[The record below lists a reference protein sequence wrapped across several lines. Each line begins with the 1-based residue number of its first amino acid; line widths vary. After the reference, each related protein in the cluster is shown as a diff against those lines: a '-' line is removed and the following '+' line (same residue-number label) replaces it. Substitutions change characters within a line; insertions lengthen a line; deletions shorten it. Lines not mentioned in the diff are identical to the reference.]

1 MTKMAN
7 CNPTLGRI
15 ILAVLITL
23 LTWPADSVQAKAELE
38 NPFTGSVEFKNAI
51 VIYEITGRFEGQ
63 EILWLNGADSIR
75 ERKVVDKIFGFR
87 RPVHII
93 ESVAGDRVTTIDR
106 IAQTIRVSP
115 NIRARL
121 GRLWNGLTETEKS
134 ILARN
139 LDQLRHQI
147 GFGLFDGKPQVGE
160 PYVLGIK
167 SIEVSAKG
175 SKMQAMARSKVVL
188 GQSAGYGESAWLK
201 AAVDMIVAPNAG
213 SPKPPKTNW
222 PRYRLIKAP
231 PGEDAWTD
239 DLCGLI
245 IELLRKPLVSYPL
258 DPDKLPGLSGM
269 TNLGY
274 EAPWPAATPPD
285 FREKVDQLRV
295 NPGWRPFPLPPG
307 FRTWPPV
314 GLSADIL
321 TYRSLKLIN
330 LITARRSWEDPRSP
344 VLQPSA
350 IQP

>member
-1 MTKMAN
+1 MTKITN
-7 CNPTLGRI
+7 CNPALGRI

-23 LTWPADSVQAKAELE
+23 LAWPAGSVQAKAELE
-38 NPFTGSVEFKNAI
+38 NPFTGSLEFKKAI

-63 EILWLNGADSIR
+63 EILWLNGADSIS

-106 IAQTIRVSP
+106 VAKTIRVRP
-115 NIRARL
+115 NLRARL

-147 GFGLFDGKPQVGE
+147 GLGLFDGQPQVGE
-160 PYVLGIK
+160 PYVLGLK

-175 SKMQAMARSKVVL
+175 SKLQAMARSRVVL
-188 GQSAGYGESAWLK
+188 GQSAGYGDAAWLK
-201 AAVDMIVAPNAG
+201 TVVDMIVAPNAD

-231 PGEDAWTD
+231 PGQDAWAD
-239 DLCGLI
+239 DLCAMI
-245 IELLRKPLVSYPL
+245 IDLLRKPLVSYPL
-258 DPDKLPGLSGM
+258 DPDKLPAPSGLTS
-269 TNLGY
+269 LGY

-285 FREKVDQLRV
+285 FRKEIDQLRV
-295 NPGWRPFPLPPG
+295 DPAWQPFPSPPG
-307 FRTWPPV
+307 FRAWPPV

-321 TYRSLKLIN
+321 IYRSLKLIN
-330 LITARRSWEDPRSP
+330 LITARRSWRDQRSP
-344 VLQPSA
+344 V